1 MSRIGRRVITVPKGA
16 AVTISGSTVSV
27 KGPKG
32 SLSMELAPGISVR
45 QQESALHVER
55 SSDERNLRAL
65 HGLMRNLVSNMV
77 TGVTT
82 GFTRT
87 LEIRGVGYRAEVA
100 GRVLN
105 LTLGYSHPI
114 AFQIPAGVDITV
126 DKQVKVMVSGIDKQ
140 LVGAVAA
147 KIRDFRTPDIYK
159 GKGVRYIE
167 EDFKLK
173 PGKSGGK

>member
-1 MSRIGRRVITVPKGA
+1 MSRIGRRVITVPKA
-16 AVTISGSTVSV
+16 ASVALNGTTVSV

-32 SLSMELAPGISVR
+32 SLSMDLVPGISLR
-45 QQESALHVER
+45 QDDAGLHIER
-55 SSDERNLRAL
+55 SSDERSLRAM

-82 GFTRT
+82 GFSRT
-87 LEIRGVGYRAEVA
+87 LEIRGVGYRAEVS

-114 AFQIPAGVDITV
+114 AFEIPAGVDIAI
-126 DKQVKVMVSGIDKQ
+126 DKQTKVTVTGIDKQ

-147 KIRDFRTPDIYK
+147 KIREFRTPDIYK